1 LKLIHH
7 LRGTPNAE
15 VARDAMKDLRTSIA
29 ALDANPVPL
38 LNALADWRAEAEGRC
53 EAASCQ
59 LRWQQAEQL
68 PELKLAPRTKASL
81 ESVIRELITN
91 ALKHAAPSYIRVAID
106 SEEHHVRISVSNDG
120 DITDPLT
127 WEDGYG
133 LRNLRG
139 RMTELGSNLSIAS
152 GTNEVRLTIEVPLT

>member
-1 LKLIHH
+1 
-7 LRGTPNAE
+7 
-15 VARDAMKDLRTSIA
+15 MKDLRTSIA
-29 ALDANPVPL
+29 AMDSRPVPL

-53 EAASCQ
+53 DAAGCRLQ
-59 LRWQQAEQL
+59 WQQATPL

-81 ESVIRELITN
+81 ESVMRELITN
-91 ALKHAAPSYIRVAID
+91 ALKHAAPSYIRVEID
-106 SEEHHVRISVSNDG
+106 SEAGHLRMSVANDG
-120 DITDPLT
+120 NIADPLT

-152 GTNEVRLTIEVPLT
+152 GTNEVRLAIEAPLT